1 MAGGNQGCG
10 ADWAD
15 SQDRTRREVAM
26 KRTTAF
32 VLAIFGLVVL
42 VAIVI
47 YLNRSGVLP
56 GPIC

>member
-1 MAGGNQGCG
+1 
-10 ADWAD
+10 
-15 SQDRTRREVAM
+15 M

-32 VLAIFGLVVL
+32 VLAIFGLGVL